1 MGCRTQQSGLHYGAT
16 AALPKKWTRHAR
28 SSRANIDVA
37 ATTTL
42 ALFLPDVSTLD
53 APLMTMREMRAG
65 VLVGDRYEIV
75 RLAGRG
81 GMGAVYEA
89 KDHATNQK
97 VAVKLLGGASHD
109 ERERFDREARVL
121 AALSHPAIVQYLD
134 HGEINASEPYLVMEW
149 LAGEALDARLA
160 RGKLDVEETLAMAE
174 RVAMALA
181 DAHARDVIHRDIKPS
196 NIFLPDGN
204 LHDAKLL
211 DFGIARRAVE
221 TRILTRTG
229 EFMGTPGYVAPE
241 QARGDET
248 MNARADVFSL
258 GCVLFECLVGKPAF
272 TGHHVVAVLAKVLF
286 DDVPRVS
293 SIRSGVPFAVDAL
306 VSKMLAK
313 RPEDRFADG
322 EAVAAAISRVRSGDV
337 NSEPPYTLRSRGG
350 LGTDEQRLVSVILMA
365 PSDRES
371 APPPMGET
379 LGAAGMPD
387 LGAVRHAAQ
396 PFGARVEALVD
407 GSLAL
412 VLAGAGAATDQA
424 AQAARCALAVRVVVP
439 NAPMVLAT
447 GKGVLSS
454 VRLLGEGID
463 RAAQLLREQQAAS
476 YSSEVEKPAAG
487 NGATYPVRLDELT
500 AELLEGRFVTEQR
513 GPTRLLFD
521 EMQHVEGTR
530 RLLGKST
537 PCVGRE
543 RELGTLMALYDECV
557 SEPSARVVLVTGV
570 AGIGKS
576 RLRHEFLQ
584 KIESESTEEPSIWVA
599 QGDPTRMG
607 ATFGLAAELL
617 RCAAS
622 LKGDEKIDV
631 QREKIRA
638 TVARTT
644 GPEGQRIAE
653 FYGELVGAPFPDGS
667 SAMLDA
673 ARRDPVLMGGRLR
686 RAFEDFVNAASSSR
700 PVILVLDEL
709 HWADAPT
716 VDLIDAVLRLARDR
730 SLFVLALG
738 RPELHDRFPGLWVDR
753 RVQEIR
759 LGELS
764 RRASE
769 RLARHVLGDDAPP
782 SLIGRVVAHAAG
794 NPFYLEELLRAV
806 AEGHE
811 ASQPRTVMAMLQV
824 RLEALPSD
832 ARWILRAGSIFGE
845 AFWKGG
851 ARALLGGASSTV
863 DIDRWIDMLVNR
875 ELLVRCPE
883 SRFSGEE
890 EFVFRHDLLR
900 VAAYDALTESDRAL
914 GHRLVAGWLE
924 SAGERDAMVL
934 AEHYERG
941 EDFENGAQW
950 FSRAA
955 TQALSVNDF
964 EGALDRAERAEK
976 CGAVGSLLGEVRK
989 VQAEAHFYRGELA
1002 EAARHAREA
1011 MQLLSPDSPLWFG
1024 AASAAAWAESSR
1036 GERRQLLGIAEG
1048 MLERADRGVTVS
1060 TKRYAAMGR
1069 IARMLLRSGQGL
1081 AADTLAERFAQAPEV
1096 VRTEPVIMAE
1106 WVAVDATRA
1115 LVEGELENACAL
1127 FLEAAGHFESADVD
1141 RFGIAMRIYAA
1152 MVLCD
1157 LGEHAIAEDQLRAL
1171 VNRAE
1176 ALCLP
1181 MLAASAR
1188 HGLAEALAARGAL
1201 ESARAELEDI
1211 LDFLQNAGLSLS
1223 AHDVRQLLALV
1234 LVEQG
1239 ESEAAEQAA
1248 IQSVALV
1255 DAPPNRRC
1263 SYLATLARVLLAC
1276 GRPAEALASAEEAMA
1291 LLEQIGALLSD
1302 EPLVRLVYAEAL
1314 FANGELD
1321 RARLAIS
1328 GARAHLARRAAK
1340 ISDSARRA
1348 RFLREVPDN
1357 ARTLALADRL
1367 LGEAS

>member
-1 MGCRTQQSGLHYGAT
+1 M
-16 AALPKKWTRHAR
+16 
-28 SSRANIDVA
+28 I
-37 ATTTL
+37 
-42 ALFLPDVSTLD
+42 
-53 APLMTMREMRAG
+53 REIRPG
-65 VLVGDRYEIV
+65 VLIADRYEIV

-89 KDHATNQK
+89 CDHQTNQK
-97 VAVKLLGGASHD
+97 VAVKLLGGASRD
-109 ERERFDREARVL
+109 EGERFDRESRVL

-149 LAGEALDARLA
+149 LAGEPLDVRLA
-160 RGKLDVEETLAMAE
+160 RGKLDIEETLAMAE
-174 RVAMALA
+174 RVATALA
-181 DAHARDVIHRDIKPS
+181 AAHACEVIHRDIKPS

-204 LHDAKLL
+204 LHEAKLL
-211 DFGIARRAVE
+211 DFGIARRTVE

-272 TGHHVVAVLAKVLF
+272 TGQHVVAVLAKVLF
-286 DDVPRVS
+286 DEVPRVS
-293 SIRSGVPFAVDAL
+293 SIRSGIPFAVDAL
-306 VSKMLAK
+306 ISKMLAK
-313 RPEDRFADG
+313 RPDDRLADG
-322 EAVAAAISRVRSGDV
+322 EAVAMAIAQIRNGDLT
-337 NSEPPYTLRSRGG
+337 SEPPYTMRSRGG
-350 LGTDEQRLVSVILMA
+350 LGTDERRLVSVILVA
-365 PSDRES
+365 PSDRDS
-371 APPPMGET
+371 VPPPMGET
-379 LGAAGMPD
+379 IAAAGMPD
-387 LGAVRHAAQ
+387 LSVLRQAAHS
-396 PFGARVEALVD
+396 FGARVEALAD
-407 GSLAL
+407 GSVAI

-424 AQAARCALAVRVVVP
+424 SQAARCALALRAVVP

-454 VRLLGEGID
+454 VRVLGEGID
-463 RAAQLLREQQAAS
+463 RAAQLLREEQLAPHIVRIEKIAAAN
-476 YSSEVEKPAAG
+476 VVDC
-487 NGATYPVRLDELT
+487 PVRLDELT
-500 AELLEGRFVTEQR
+500 AELLEGQFVMDQR
-513 GPTRLLFD
+513 GVRRLLWG
-521 EMQHVEGTR
+521 ELRAVEGLR
-530 RLLGKST
+530 QLLGKST

-543 RELGTLMALYDECV
+543 REIGTLMALYDECV

-584 KIESESTEEPSIWVA
+584 KVELENAERPAIWVA
-599 QGDPTRMG
+599 RGDPTRMG

-617 RCAAS
+617 RCAAA
-622 LKGDEKIDV
+622 LRGDERIEV
-631 QREKIRA
+631 QRDKIRT
-638 TVARTT
+638 TVARTM
-644 GPEGQRIAE
+644 GAENQRVTE

-667 SAMLDA
+667 SGMLDA

-686 RAFEDFVNAASSSR
+686 RAFEDFVNEASKSR
-700 PVILVLDEL
+700 PVILVLDDV

-716 VDLIDAVLRLARDR
+716 VDLIDAVLRLAREK
-730 SLFVLALG
+730 SLFVMALG
-738 RPELHDRFPGLWVDR
+738 RPEVHDRFPGMWVDR

-769 RLARHVLGDDAPP
+769 RLARHVLGDEVPP

-806 AEGHE
+806 AEGHDS
-811 ASQPRTVMAMLQV
+811 SQPKTVMAMLQV

-845 AFWKGG
+845 AFWKSGVST
-851 ARALLGGASSTV
+851 LLGGAASTV

-883 SRFSGEE
+883 GRFSGEE
-890 EFVFRHDLLR
+890 EFIFRHDLLR
-900 VAAYDALTESDRAL
+900 VASYDALTETDRAL

-941 EDFENGAQW
+941 DDVKNATAW

-955 TQALSVNDF
+955 MQALSVNDF
-964 EGALDRAERAEK
+964 EAALERAERAERS
-976 CGAVGSLLGEVRK
+976 GAAGSGLGEVRK

-1011 MQLLSPDSPLWFG
+1011 MELLSPDSPLWFG

-1048 MLERADRGVTVS
+1048 MLERADRDVTVS

-1069 IARMLLRSGQGL
+1069 IARMLIRSGQRV
-1081 AADTLAERFAQAPEV
+1081 AAETLVERFAQASKSL
-1096 VRTEPVIMAE
+1096 RIEPVVMAE
-1106 WVAVDATRA
+1106 WVAVDAMRE
-1115 LVEGELENACAL
+1115 LVEGELENACTL
-1127 FLEAAGHFESADVD
+1127 FLEAARHFESVEVE

-1157 LGEHAIAEDQLRAL
+1157 LGEHLLAEGQLQSL
-1171 VNRAE
+1171 VSRAE
-1176 ALCLP
+1176 AECLP

-1201 ESARAELEDI
+1201 EAARAELEDI
-1211 LDFLQNAGLSLS
+1211 LEFLQNAGLALS

-1239 ESEAAEQAA
+1239 DTEAAERAA
-1248 IQSVALV
+1248 IESVTLV

-1263 SYLATLARVLLAC
+1263 SYLGTLARVLLAC
-1276 GRPAEALASAEEAMA
+1276 GRPAEALASAEEAMT
-1291 LLEQIGALLSD
+1291 LLEQVGALLSD

-1314 FANGELD
+1314 VANGQLD
-1321 RARLAIS
+1321 RAREAIAR
-1328 GARAHLARRAAK
+1328 ARAHLARRASR
-1340 ISDSARRA
+1340 INDSARRA
-1348 RFLREVPDN
+1348 RFLRQVPDN
-1357 ARTLALADRL
+1357 ARTVALAERL
-1367 LGEAS
+1367 LGTAN

>member
-1 MGCRTQQSGLHYGAT
+1 
-16 AALPKKWTRHAR
+16 
-28 SSRANIDVA
+28 
-37 ATTTL
+37 
-42 ALFLPDVSTLD
+42 
-53 APLMTMREMRAG
+53 MREMPPGILIA
-65 VLVGDRYEIV
+65 DRYEIV

-89 KDHATNQK
+89 HDQKSKNK
-97 VAVKLLGGASHD
+97 VAVKILRDASSD

-121 AALSHPAIVQYLD
+121 AALSHPAIVRYID
-134 HGEINASEPYLVMEW
+134 HGEIYASEPYLVMEW
-149 LAGEALDARLA
+149 LAGEPLDVRLS
-160 RGKLDVEETLAMAE
+160 RGKLDIEETLAMAE
-174 RVAMALA
+174 RMALA
-181 DAHARDVIHRDIKPS
+181 LAAAHARGIVHRDIKPS

-204 LHDAKLL
+204 LHEAKLL
-211 DFGIARRAVE
+211 DFGIARRSVE

-241 QARGDET
+241 QARGDES
-248 MNARADVFSL
+248 MNARADIFSL

-272 TGHHVVAVLAKVLF
+272 TGQHVVAILAKVLF
-286 DDVPRVS
+286 DEVPRVS
-293 SIRSGVPFAVDAL
+293 ALRAGIPFAVDVL
-306 VSKMLAK
+306 ISKMLAK

-322 EAVAAAISRVRSGDV
+322 ESVVAAISQIRDGDIM
-337 NSEPPYTLRSRGG
+337 SEPPYTLRSRGG
-350 LGTDEQRLVSVILMA
+350 LGTAEQRLVSVILVA
-365 PSDRES
+365 PSDREIT
-371 APPPMGET
+371 PPQA
-379 LGAAGMPD
+379 GATIGIEMPD
-387 LGAVRHAAQ
+387 LGTLRNAAQ
-396 PFGARVEALVD
+396 PFGARVEALID
-407 GSLAL
+407 GSVAL
-412 VLAGAGAATDQA
+412 VLTGAGAATDQA
-424 AQAARCALAVRVVVP
+424 AQAARCALALRAIVP
-439 NAPMVLAT
+439 SAAMVLTT

-463 RAAQLLREQQAAS
+463 LAAQFLREEQATP
-476 YSSEVEKPAAG
+476 YVVTPEKPATP
-487 NGATYPVRLDELT
+487 NLVDCPVRLDELT
-500 AELLEGRFVTEQR
+500 AELLEGRFVMEQR
-513 GPTRLLFD
+513 NGRRLLWGEFRAA
-521 EMQHVEGTR
+521 EGGLR
-530 RLLGKST
+530 RLLGKNT

-543 RELGTLMALYDECV
+543 RELGMLMALYDECV
-557 SEPSARVVLVTGV
+557 SEPAARVVLVTGV

-576 RLRHEFLQ
+576 RLKHEFLQ
-584 KIESESTEEPSIWVA
+584 KMELESEERPAIWVT

-607 ATFGLAAELL
+607 ASFGLAAELL

-622 LKGDEKIDV
+622 LRGDERLEV
-631 QREKIRA
+631 QREKIRT
-638 TVARTT
+638 TVARAG
-644 GPEGQRIAE
+644 GPESQRGPE
-653 FYGELVGAPFPDGS
+653 FFGELVGAPFPEGT

-686 RAFEDFVNAASSSR
+686 RAFEDFVNASSKSR

-716 VDLIDAVLRLARDR
+716 VELIDAVLRLAREK

-738 RPELHDRFPGLWVDR
+738 RPDLHVRFPDLWADR
-753 RVQEIR
+753 GVQEIR

-769 RLARHVLGDDAPP
+769 RLARQVLGDEAPA

-811 ASQPRTVMAMLQV
+811 ARQPKTVMAMLQV
-824 RLEALPSD
+824 RLEALPAD

-851 ARALLGGASSTV
+851 VRALLGGPASTV

-875 ELLVRCPE
+875 ELLVRCSE

-890 EFVFRHDLLR
+890 ELVFRHDLLR
-900 VAAYDALTESDRAL
+900 VAAYDALTETDRAL

-941 EDFENGAQW
+941 EDGENATQW

-955 TQALSVNDF
+955 TQALAVNDF
-964 EGALDRAERAEK
+964 ESALERAERAER
-976 CGAVGSLLGEVRK
+976 CGASGNVLGEVRR

-1011 MQLLSPDSPLWFG
+1011 MEFLSTDSPLWFG

-1036 GERRQLLGIAEG
+1036 GERRQLLGIVEG
-1048 MLERADRGVTVS
+1048 MLERADLGVTAL

-1069 IARMLLRSGQGL
+1069 IARMLIRSGQR
-1081 AADTLAERFAQAPEV
+1081 AAAETLGERFIQASK
-1096 VRTEPVIMAE
+1096 TLQLEPIVMAE
-1106 WVAVDATRA
+1106 WVAVDATRE
-1115 LVEGELENACAL
+1115 LVEGELENACTL
-1127 FLEAAGHFESADVD
+1127 FLEAARHFESAGVD

-1157 LGEHAIAEDQLRAL
+1157 LGEHVLAEDQLRSL
-1171 VNRAE
+1171 ITRAD

-1201 ESARAELEDI
+1201 EAARAELEDI
-1211 LDFLQNAGLSLS
+1211 LEFLQNAGLAVS
-1223 AHDVRQLLALV
+1223 AHDVRQFLALV

-1239 ESEAAEQAA
+1239 DSEAAERAA
-1248 IQSVALV
+1248 IQSVALI

-1276 GRPAEALASAEEAMA
+1276 GRPGEALASAEEAMT
-1291 LLEQIGALLSD
+1291 LLEQVGSLLSD

-1314 FANGELD
+1314 VANGQID
-1321 RARLAIS
+1321 RARAAIE
-1328 GARAHLARRAAK
+1328 GARAHLANRASRINDA
-1340 ISDSARRA
+1340 ARRA
-1348 RFLREVPDN
+1348 RFFRDVPDN
-1357 ARTLALADRL
+1357 ARTVALAERL
-1367 LGEAS
+1367 LGA